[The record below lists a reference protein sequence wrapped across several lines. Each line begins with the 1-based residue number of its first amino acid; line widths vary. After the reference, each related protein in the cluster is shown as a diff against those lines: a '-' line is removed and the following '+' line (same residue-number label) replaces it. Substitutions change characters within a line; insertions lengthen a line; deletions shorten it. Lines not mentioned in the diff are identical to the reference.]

1 MTLLLEEEVEI
12 PFTFDYRKVAEDVI
26 SQALEVE
33 NFPYDVEVSLV
44 LTNDEEIHTLNQQ
57 FREID
62 RSTDVLSFPM
72 MDYPAPGDFSLLDLS
87 AVSENEELI
96 LGDIVISV
104 EHVMAQAKEYGHS
117 FKREYAFLIAHSMLH
132 LMGYDHMSP
141 EEASIMEERQSY
153 ILDLLQ
159 ITREEE
165 KNV

>member
-132 LMGYDHMSP
+132 LMGYDHMS
-141 EEASIMEERQSY
+141 
-153 ILDLLQ
+153 LKKLLLWKKDNL
-159 ITREEE
+159 IS
-165 KNV
+165 

>member
-1 MTLLLEEEVEI
+1 MTLLLEEEVAI

-117 FKREYAFLIAHSMLH
+117 LKREMAFLTAHSMLH
-132 LMGYDHMSP
+132 LMGYDHM
-141 EEASIMEERQSY
+141 EEDERIVMEKKQEE
-153 ILDLLQ
+153 ILQNLG
-159 ITREEE
+159 ITRD
-165 KNV
+165 